1 MAAFGVFGKIPAV
14 ADFIQFGLPVD
25 FVQAWDGWLQAGI
38 LAAQTRLGETWA
50 ECYNSAPIWRFSLP
64 PGMAGAAAMLGVLM
78 PSVDRVGRRFPL
90 TVAVALPGGASHV
103 AAQLRSGN
111 VLSQVEEVAL
121 ETLDGSMSPSQ
132 LQARLSSILLIE
144 PEVVRQGTFGDA
156 EFVRRTGDMSAL
168 PDLVALRMG
177 TSTESIWCAETAE
190 AALAFAAPRLG
201 PGLLGHLLNPFPD
214 HRRSEFV
221 A

>member
-1 MAAFGVFGKIPAV
+1 MASFGVFGKIPFI

-25 FVQAWDGWLQAGI
+25 FVRAWDGWLQAG
-38 LAAQTRLGETWA
+38 LVAAQTRLGERWA
-50 ECYNSAPIWRFSLP
+50 DCYNTAPIWRFSLP

-90 TVAVALPGGASHV
+90 TVAVPLTGGASHV
-103 AAQLRSGN
+103 AAQLRSGD
-111 VLSQVEEVAL
+111 VLSSVEDIAL

-132 LQARLSSILLIE
+132 LQARLSSVPLIE
-144 PEVVRQGTFGDA
+144 PASVRQGTFGDA
-156 EFVRRTGDMSAL
+156 RFVQRRGDISAL

-177 TSTESIWCAETAE
+177 SAAESLWCAETAE
-190 AALAFAAPRLG
+190 VSHAFAAPSLG

-214 HRRSEFV
+214 RSRSEIV